1 MNITVHMKETP
12 KLREPV
18 LICGLPGSGYVGKIA
33 VDHIVTELKASQI
46 GDLYSYSFPPQ
57 VVIKGDGTAEPMKN
71 TLYALKGDGNAP
83 DLLIFTGDSQPVT
96 PEANYE
102 IADKVLEIAQEMGA
116 KQVFTLAAFITG
128 AFVEKPRVF
137 GTATEIDLVKL
148 IQQNDV
154 VTMNEGT
161 ITGMNGVLIGVGKI
175 RGMKGI
181 SLLGETS
188 GYIIDAKASQAVLQ
202 VLSKIIGLKINM
214 ANLEARSKE
223 TEAVIQTIEKM
234 RGGPP
239 EKGREER
246 PRELGY
252 IS

>member
-1 MNITVHMKETP
+1 M
-12 KLREPV
+12 
-18 LICGLPGSGYVGKIA
+18 
-33 VDHIVTELKASQI
+33 
-46 GDLYSYSFPPQ
+46 
-57 VVIKGDGTAEPMKN
+57 
-71 TLYALKGDGNAP
+71 
-83 DLLIFTGDSQPVT
+83 
-96 PEANYE
+96 
-102 IADKVLEIAQEMGA
+102 
-116 KQVFTLAAFITG
+116 
-128 AFVEKPRVF
+128 F
-137 GTATEIDLVKL
+137 GTATDIDLVKL

-202 VLSKIIGLKINM
+202 VLSKIIGLKIDM
-214 ANLEARSKE
+214 GNLEARSKE

-234 RGGPP
+234 RGGPS
-239 EKGREER
+239 EKKDNNER
-246 PRELGY
+246 QKDLGY